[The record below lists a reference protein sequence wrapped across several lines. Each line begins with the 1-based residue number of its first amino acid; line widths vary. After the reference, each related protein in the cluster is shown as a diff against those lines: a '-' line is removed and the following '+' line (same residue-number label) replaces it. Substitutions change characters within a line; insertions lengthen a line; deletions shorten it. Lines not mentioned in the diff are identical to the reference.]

1 MMKRFSSA
9 VVTSK
14 GQITIPKP
22 VRDGLGV
29 DTGDRVEFVEL
40 EQGVYTLVAA
50 NRDIRDL
57 KGVIPKP
64 AKPVSVED
72 MNKVVRRR
80 VVRQQ
85 ATR

>member
-1 MMKRFSSA
+1 MPKERAMPTA

-22 VRDGLGV
+22 
-29 DTGDRVEFVEL
+29 
-40 EQGVYTLVAA
+40 
-50 NRDIRDL
+50 
-57 KGVIPKP
+57 

-72 MNKVVRRR
+72 MNRAVRRR

>member
-1 MMKRFSSA
+1 MPSA

-40 EQGVYTLVAA
+40 EQGVYTVVAA
-50 NRDIRDL
+50 TRDIRDL

-64 AKPVSVED
+64 AKPVSVKD
-72 MNKVVRRR
+72 MNRAVRRR

>member
-1 MMKRFSSA
+1 MPTA

-29 DTGDRVEFVEL
+29 ETGDRVEFVEF
-40 EQGVYTLVAA
+40 ERGVYTVVAA
-50 NRDIRDL
+50 TRDIRDL
-57 KGVIPKP
+57 KGAIPKP

-72 MNKVVRRR
+72 MNKAVRRHA
-80 VVRQQ
+80 VR
-85 ATR
+85 

>member
-1 MMKRFSSA
+1 MKRFSSA

>member
-1 MMKRFSSA
+1 MSTA

-29 DTGDRVEFVEL
+29 ETGDRVEFVEL
-40 EQGVYTLVAA
+40 ERGVYTVVAA
-50 NRDIRDL
+50 TRDIRSL
-57 KGVIPKP
+57 KGMIPKP

-72 MNKVVRRR
+72 MNKAIRRHAVR
-80 VVRQQ
+80 
-85 ATR
+85 

>member
-1 MMKRFSSA
+1 MTTA

-29 DTGDRVEFVEL
+29 ESGDRVEFVEL
-40 EQGVYTLVAA
+40 ERGVYTVVAA
-50 NRDIRDL
+50 TRDIRDL

-72 MNKVVRRR
+72 MNKA
-80 VVRQQ
+80 VRQH
-85 ATR
+85 AVR